1 MGVKNPASLTISRGG
16 TVTAPIANIGTNER
30 GTATITGAGSRWYDF
45 VISRVGWN
53 AEGVLTITDSGA
65 MSGKDMVLGA
75 NDIAQGTIN
84 LSGSG
89 SKLAL
94 TGALT
99 VGGEGT
105 GILNLSGG
113 GTVEAVSGVIGAA
126 AGSSGKA
133 IVSGVGT
140 TWTST
145 GGVLAVGDRGDGV
158 LTLADSANVVADDRV
173 DIARESGSTGTLII
187 GAAAGETAAAAGTLQ
202 TGAIVFGAGDGS
214 IVFNHTES
222 AYSFA
227 PDISGAGGV
236 DVYSGTTILTGTNTY
251 TGGTRIEG
259 GTLRAGAPFGFAD
272 NTAYTV
278 NGGMLDLNGHDLTM
292 SKLSGTG
299 GTVGLGTAT
308 LTVSQDADTTFA
320 GSFSGSGTLALD
332 GPGRL
337 ELTGTTSAYS
347 GDVRVASG
355 TLEINNAFSSGSGF
369 IGTVAGED
377 GRVDVTGPAALWT
390 LNGDLDVG
398 RTGSGAL
405 VISGGGGVEASGKIA
420 VGSASLSLPKG
431 SITVTGEGSRL
442 STGTGGALTIGSIAG
457 STLAVEDGGAVTSGT
472 ATLGQSAWTRGTATV
487 SGTGS
492 LWTTGSMK
500 IGSAGATGVLTVADG
515 GKVRAT
521 DTFSIGSNGT
531 LNIGAAA
538 GDTAVAAGN
547 VDTLLIDFGTGSGKI
562 VFNHTDT
569 DYTFFPDIKG
579 AGSIEAY
586 SGTTTL
592 FGNNIYTGETRVE
605 GGILRAGSLLAFAQ
619 GGTYTVNGGVLDL
632 NGNDLMMSR
641 LSGTGGTVGLGTAR
655 LSLSQDADTEYGGS
669 FTGSG
674 TLAFF
679 GPGRLRLTGAT
690 SAYSGDI
697 RVASGTLEINN
708 AFASGSGYIGTVAD
722 EAGRVDVTGPS
733 ALWKLNGDLY
743 VGRTGSGTVVISDGG
758 GVNASGKIAVGSAS
772 FALPSGS
779 ITVTGTGSRLSTGT
793 GGSLVI
799 GSITG
804 STLAVDNGGAVTSG
818 TATLG
823 QSAWT
828 RGTATVSGT
837 GSLWTTG
844 SMKVGSAGATGVMT
858 VAEGGTV
865 RATDAFSIGTQGRLN
880 IGAAA
885 GETAVAAG
893 VVDTGLIDFGTRSGK
908 IVFNHTDTDYAFA
921 PAIAGAGSVEV
932 YSGMTILAGNNSY
945 SGGTTVEGG
954 ILRAGA
960 ASAFAQDTAYTVNGG
975 MLDLDGHDLT
985 MSALSGTGG
994 TVGLGT
1000 GRLTVSQDVDTLF
1013 AGKFTGSGMLT
1024 LSGTGRLRLTGP
1036 TSAYSGNVRVVSGT
1050 LEINNMFASEAGV
1063 IGAGAGDIGQVDVT
1077 GPAAAWLLNGDLN
1090 VGRNGSGALAISDG
1104 GGVNASGNIAVGTT
1118 APSFATGQVT
1128 VAGSGSRLSTGAG
1141 GSLIIGALA
1150 GSTLAIEEGGAVDS
1164 ATATLG
1170 QAGWARGSATVSGT
1184 GSLWTTGTMN
1194 VGGMGA
1200 GTLTVADGGT
1210 VRAAN
1215 AFAIGT
1221 QGVLNIGAA
1230 AGETAVAAGVVD
1242 TSLIDFGT
1250 GSGKIVFNHTNP
1262 DYTFA
1267 PDITGAGGVEVYS
1280 GTTILTGKSS
1290 YTGGTDVFG
1299 GKLVVNGI
1307 TGAVNVSA
1315 AAMLAGS
1322 GTVGDTVVS
1331 GMVAPGNSIG
1341 TMHVAGDL
1349 GLGAGAVYQVEVND
1363 AGTDAGINND
1373 LITVAGAAS
1382 IDKGANLVVLA
1393 DRSGDTG
1400 AGYDPVNVY
1409 TVVTA
1414 EGGVTGGFGSVSDN
1428 FAFLDSY
1435 LGYDA
1440 TNVYLTLQRNDADFV
1455 DGAITP
1461 NQKATAEGLE
1471 SLSPDTA
1478 LYRAIL
1484 GLYENE
1490 APEIFDALSGEI
1502 HASANTVLR
1511 DQPKQVERAILSRI
1525 DAAFA
1530 TDGAEGAAQTG
1541 ETLAAEGVSVW
1552 FDALGGRGR
1561 YQGDGNAHTVDT
1573 SGGGALFGG
1582 DVRVDQ
1588 DWLFGLAA
1596 GYMNASIE
1604 EKGFT
1609 ASADTDSYYV
1619 GGYGSTQTGPFSF
1632 SFGGSYGHHAIST
1645 KRSVSFVGLSEQLDA
1660 DYDARTLQAFAETG
1674 WRFGDEAGYLQ
1685 PFAAASYVNLKT
1697 DGFSETG
1704 GMAALHA
1711 ASQMQDLW
1719 TTTLGLR
1726 ASRDIM
1732 LGETAAR
1739 LSGHAGWQH
1748 AYGDLNGTSMMA
1760 FNGGS
1765 DFGIS
1770 GVPTA
1775 RDAALLGVGLS
1786 FDLSNEA
1793 SLSLGYEGQLAEGV
1807 QDHNF
1812 SMRFDLRF

>member
-1 MGVKNPASLTISRGG
+1 MRQGQKTTTVCTSVRLHKRPMKAATRALQSAPKLALLASTALLALSGPTLAGLWINTDVTVDGIDGGPYGTAISEPDFVSVGVKDPASLTISRGG
-16 TVTAPIANIGTNER
+16 TVTAPIANIGTNEY
-30 GTATITGAGSRWYDF
+30 GTATITDASSLWHDF

-53 AEGVLTITDSGA
+53 AEGVLTITNSGA

-75 NDIAQGTIN
+75 NDIAQGTVN

-89 SKLAL
+89 SKLSL
-94 TGALT
+94 TGELT
-99 VGGEGT
+99 VGSEGT

-126 AGSSGKA
+126 AGGSGKA
-133 IVSGVGT
+133 IVSGAGT

-145 GGVLAVGDRGDGV
+145 GGVLAIGDRGDGV
-158 LTLADSANVVADDRV
+158 LTLADSATVIASDRV
-173 DIARESGSTGTLII
+173 DIASESGSSGTLNI
-187 GAAAGETAAAAGTLQ
+187 GAAAGKTATTAGALQ

-214 IVFNHTES
+214 IVFNHTDS
-222 AYSFA
+222 AYAFA
-227 PDISGAGGV
+227 PDISGTGGV
-236 DVYSGTTILTGTNTY
+236 EVYSGTTILTGTNTY

-259 GTLRAGAPFGFAD
+259 GTLRAGAPFGFAN

-278 NGGMLDLNGHDLTM
+278 NGGMLDLNSHDLTM
-292 SKLSGTG
+292 STLSGTG
-299 GTVGLGTAT
+299 GTIGLGTGK
-308 LTVSQDADTTFA
+308 LTIIQDTDTTFA
-320 GSFSGSGTLALD
+320 GSFTGSGTLTLEGA
-332 GPGRL
+332 GRL
-337 ELTGTTSAYS
+337 ELTGATSAYS
-347 GDVRVASG
+347 GDVRIATG
-355 TLEINNAFSSGSGF
+355 TLAINNAFSSGSGF

-377 GRVDVTGPAALWT
+377 GRVDVTGSAALWT
-390 LNGDLDVG
+390 LDGDLNVG

-405 VISGGGGVEASGKIA
+405 VISDGGGVNASGKVA

-431 SITVTGEGSRL
+431 SITVTGDGSRL
-442 STGTGGALTIGSIAG
+442 STEAGGALTIGSIAG
-457 STLAVEDGGAVTSGT
+457 SRLAVENGGSVTSGT

-487 SGTGS
+487 CGTGS
-492 LWTTGSMK
+492 LWTTGSMR

-515 GKVRAT
+515 GTLRAN

-547 VDTLLIDFGTGSGKI
+547 VDTALIDFGTGSGKI

-569 DYTFFPDIKG
+569 DYTFFADLKG
-579 AGSIEAY
+579 AGGIEAY

-592 FGNNIYTGETRVE
+592 FGNNIYTGETTVE
-605 GGILRAGSLLAFAQ
+605 GGVLRAGSLLAFAQ
-619 GGTYTVNGGVLDL
+619 GGAYTVNGGVLDL
-632 NGNDLMMSR
+632 NDNDLMMHG
-641 LSGTGGTVGLGTAR
+641 LSGTGGTVDLGTAR
-655 LSLSQDADTEYGGS
+655 LSVSQNADTVFAGS
-669 FTGSG
+669 FAGSG

-679 GPGRLRLTGAT
+679 GPARLRLTGAT
-690 SAYSGDI
+690 SAYGGEV
-697 RVASGTLEINN
+697 RVGSGTLEINN
-708 AFASGSGYIGTVAD
+708 AFASGSGFIGTVAGED
-722 EAGRVDVTGPS
+722 GRVEVNGPA
-733 ALWKLNGDLY
+733 ALWTLNGDLN
-743 VGRTGSGTVVISDGG
+743 VGRLGAGALVISGGG

-772 FALPSGS
+772 LSLPTGS
-779 ITVTGTGSRLSTGT
+779 ITVTGNGSRLSAGT
-793 GGSLVI
+793 GRSLVI
-799 GSITG
+799 GSIPG
-804 STLAVDNGGAVTSG
+804 STLAVENGGSVTSG

-844 SMKVGSAGATGVMT
+844 SMKVGSAGATGVLT
-858 VAEGGTV
+858 VADGGTV
-865 RATDAFSIGTQGRLN
+865 RATDAFTIGTQGRLN

-885 GETAVAAG
+885 GEMAV
-893 VVDTGLIDFGTRSGK
+893 S
-908 IVFNHTDTDYAFA
+908 
-921 PAIAGAGSVEV
+921 
-932 YSGMTILAGNNSY
+932 
-945 SGGTTVEGG
+945 
-954 ILRAGA
+954 
-960 ASAFAQDTAYTVNGG
+960 
-975 MLDLDGHDLT
+975 
-985 MSALSGTGG
+985 
-994 TVGLGT
+994 
-1000 GRLTVSQDVDTLF
+1000 
-1013 AGKFTGSGMLT
+1013 
-1024 LSGTGRLRLTGP
+1024 
-1036 TSAYSGNVRVVSGT
+1036 
-1050 LEINNMFASEAGV
+1050 
-1063 IGAGAGDIGQVDVT
+1063 
-1077 GPAAAWLLNGDLN
+1077 
-1090 VGRNGSGALAISDG
+1090 
-1104 GGVNASGNIAVGTT
+1104 
-1118 APSFATGQVT
+1118 
-1128 VAGSGSRLSTGAG
+1128 
-1141 GSLIIGALA
+1141 
-1150 GSTLAIEEGGAVDS
+1150 
-1164 ATATLG
+1164 
-1170 QAGWARGSATVSGT
+1170 
-1184 GSLWTTGTMN
+1184 
-1194 VGGMGA
+1194 
-1200 GTLTVADGGT
+1200 
-1210 VRAAN
+1210 
-1215 AFAIGT
+1215 
-1221 QGVLNIGAA
+1221 
-1230 AGETAVAAGVVD
+1230 AGVVD

-1250 GSGKIVFNHTNP
+1250 RSGKIVFNHTNP

-1267 PDITGAGGVEVYS
+1267 PDITGTGSVEVYS

-1299 GKLVVNGI
+1299 GKLVVNGV
-1307 TGAVNVSA
+1307 TGAVNVASV
-1315 AAMLAGS
+1315 AMLAGS

-1349 GLGAGAVYQVEVND
+1349 GLGAGSVYQVEVND
-1363 AGTDAGINND
+1363 AGTEAGINND
-1373 LITVAGAAS
+1373 LLKVAGAAT
-1382 IDKGANLVVLA
+1382 IDPGADLVVLA

-1400 AGYDPVNVY
+1400 SGYDPINVY

-1414 EGGVTGGFGSVSDN
+1414 EGGVSGGFGSVTDN

-1435 LGYDA
+1435 IGYDA
-1440 TNVYLTLQRNDADFV
+1440 TNVYLALQRNDVDFV
-1455 DGAITP
+1455 DEARTP
-1461 NQKATAEGLE
+1461 NQKATAAGLD

-1478 LYRAIL
+1478 LYRTIL

-1511 DQPKQVERAILSRI
+1511 DEPRQVERAILSRI
-1525 DAAFA
+1525 DAAS
-1530 TDGAEGAAQTG
+1530 DGAEGAAPNG
-1541 ETLAAEGVSVW
+1541 EALATNPVSVW

-1582 DVRVDQ
+1582 DARVGQ

-1596 GYMNASIE
+1596 GYMNASID
-1604 EKGFT
+1604 EKGFA

-1645 KRSVSFVGLSEQLDA
+1645 KRTVSFVGLSEQLSA

-1711 ASQMQDLW
+1711 ASQTQDLW

-1732 LGETAAR
+1732 LGETAVR
-1739 LSGHAGWQH
+1739 LFGHAGWQH

-1765 DFGIS
+1765 EFGIS

-1775 RDAALLGVGLS
+1775 RDAALIGVGLS

-1793 SLSLGYEGQLAEGV
+1793 SLSLGYDGQLAEGV